1 MFVSTIGH
9 TIGKKLLR
17 NRIYSLYS
25 SWCGP
30 PSLLKMQLKRPRPS
44 SLIIT
49 WLFETKSKGWLLY
62 NQQIHNK
69 ETLHCTFI
77 RQIHKS
83 DIHALKQHP
92 LFQDSPPSPPHTHA
106 HTHHHSFS
114 CLLVVECDKHLD
126 PGSEQNKQKKKV
138 KIVVFLTAKNVQ
150 KIKYNFSLFL
160 ADCCKLTAN
169 LFTVVC
175 TTTAFLWAN
184 VQADCFLP
192 QCFMPHTAHKVDT
205 GERRSLLVCWA
216 IHKETSKQ
224 KGSYNTLPSRL
235 LSHSQRN
242 KPTERQ
248 LQ

>member
-44 SLIIT
+44 SLIIML
-49 WLFETKSKGWLLY
+49 LFETKSKGWLLY

-77 RQIHKS
+77 RQTHMS

-92 LFQDSPPSPPHTHA
+92 LFQDSPPPHTLTHTHA
-106 HTHHHSFS
+106 HTHHHCFS

-126 PGSEQNKQKKKV
+126 PGSKQNKQKKKV

-150 KIKYNFSLFL
+150 KNKGQLFSIF
-160 ADCCKLTAN
+160 
-169 LFTVVC
+169 
-175 TTTAFLWAN
+175 
-184 VQADCFLP
+184 
-192 QCFMPHTAHKVDT
+192 
-205 GERRSLLVCWA
+205 
-216 IHKETSKQ
+216 
-224 KGSYNTLPSRL
+224 SRL
-235 LSHSQRN
+235 L
-242 KPTERQ
+242 
-248 LQ
+248 